1 MKIINKNQLIL
12 ASKSPRRKELLA
24 RAGISFSV
32 VPGMF
37 DESSISPS
45 SPRAYV
51 ELLAEA
57 KAKEISLLHPDNWV
71 LGADTIVLI
80 NDEIL
85 EKPKSESEAFK
96 MLKLLSGN
104 VHEVLTG
111 YFICCKMKN
120 RAFSETITTKVIFK
134 DLDDEE
140 IKWYIKT
147 KEPFGKAGAYAIQGL
162 GSRFV
167 KSIKGS
173 YSNVVGLPV
182 CEVIDF
188 LKKESVLD
196 SGKEYK
202 LD

>member
-1 MKIINKNQLIL
+1 MKIINTNQLIL

-24 RAGISFSV
+24 CAGISFSIV
-32 VPGMF
+32 HSTF
-37 DESSISPS
+37 DESSIPLS
-45 SPRAYV
+45 SPETYV
-51 ELLAEA
+51 KRIAEG
-57 KAKEISLLHPDNWV
+57 KAKEVSLLHPDNWV

-80 NDEIL
+80 DNKIL
-85 EKPKSESEAFK
+85 EKPKSEAEAFK

-111 YFICCKMKN
+111 YFICCKMKSHS
-120 RAFSETITTKVIFK
+120 FSETITTEVIFK

-140 IKWYIKT
+140 IQWYIQT

-182 CEVIDF
+182 CEVV
-188 LKKESVLD
+188 ESLREKSVFDNSDGYELD
-196 SGKEYK
+196 
-202 LD
+202 

>member
-1 MKIINKNQLIL
+1 MKIINTNQLIL

-24 RAGISFSV
+24 CAGISFSIV
-32 VPGMF
+32 HSTF
-37 DESSISPS
+37 DESSIPLS
-45 SPRAYV
+45 SPETYV
-51 ELLAEA
+51 KRIAEG
-57 KAKEISLLHPDNWV
+57 KAKEVSLLHPDNWV

-80 NDEIL
+80 DNKIL
-85 EKPKSESEAFK
+85 EKPKSEAEAFK

-111 YFICCKMKN
+111 YFICCKMKSHS
-120 RAFSETITTKVIFK
+120 FSETIITTEVIFK

-140 IKWYIKT
+140 IQWYIQT

-182 CEVIDF
+182 YEVVEF
-188 LKKESVLD
+188 LRARVKIT
-196 SGKEYK
+196 
-202 LD
+202 